1 MRSYPSNPNYAP
13 SPGLL
18 LEVHLESYDMSDA
31 EFAKRC
37 GRSPDFIRDL
47 ISGTAP
53 LDRETAT
60 LIVKEFGGEAKAW
73 MRMECEYRQKLA
85 RDAEKKAK
93 REAIW
98 GRLLFLPRILSR
110 ISRSLSRN
118 HKGLPRRS

>member
-37 GRSPDFIRDL
+37 GRSADFIKDL
-47 ISGTAP
+47 ISGIAP
-53 LDRETAT
+53 LDRETAS
-60 LIVKEFGGEAKAW
+60 LIVKEFGGEAEAW

-85 RDAEKKAK
+85 RDAEKQAK

-98 GRLLFLPRILSR
+98 GRILFLPRVLLR
-110 ISRSLSRN
+110 AYRSLGRDRRS
-118 HKGLPRRS
+118 LPRQS